1 MPYFKIINNLYQENG
16 KNESAEIQI
25 ISNHKKEII
34 SNFEDEKKFSN
45 ESDNNKAQLFTLDKN
60 LINKFIFQKK
70 NKDCYK
76 TFEKPKELNIELIDK
91 ASIITVI
98 QKHFTDNSILDSCFF
113 VRISLIYVF
122 SLVFPILSLS
132 KSTYFLS
139 AILEGLKKSKYFQ
152 RYYIFILLNR
162 LINIIIAIKKK
173 SNFQISFLKMLLN
186 FIILYKVI

>member
-16 KNESAEIQI
+16 KNDSNEIQI

-45 ESDNNKAQLFTLDKN
+45 ESDKNKAQLFTLDKN

-98 QKHFTDNSILDSCFF
+98 QKHFTDNSILDSFFF

-152 RYYIFILLNR
+152 RYYIFILLKSINKYYNCNKEKKQFP
-162 LINIIIAIKKK
+162 NIIFKNVIEFY
-173 SNFQISFLKMLLN
+173 N
-186 FIILYKVI
+186 II